1 MTTTNNMTVSYDGKV
16 AIVTGGASGMG
27 AAVARLIVASGGSV
41 VIADINEAAGAA
53 VAAELGRRARFLRV
67 DVTSFEDAQ
76 KLAAGTIEAFGRID
90 VLFNNAGT
98 PQLGDT
104 AVLDPA
110 EWHRVINVNLSSAFL
125 VTKAVLPHLRK
136 LGADRLSIHVQ
147 SAVSRG
153 TMPCPRTTHPKP
165 ASLT

>member
-67 DVTSFEDAQ
+67 DVTSFEDVLRSLLPARSRL
-76 KLAAGTIEAFGRID
+76 LAGST
-90 VLFNNAGT
+90 
-98 PQLGDT
+98 
-104 AVLDPA
+104 
-110 EWHRVINVNLSSAFL
+110 SCS
-125 VTKAVLPHLRK
+125 
-136 LGADRLSIHVQ
+136 
-147 SAVSRG
+147 
-153 TMPCPRTTHPKP
+153 TMPARLNSVILPCWTPRNGIVSSTSTLVPHF
-165 ASLT
+165 S